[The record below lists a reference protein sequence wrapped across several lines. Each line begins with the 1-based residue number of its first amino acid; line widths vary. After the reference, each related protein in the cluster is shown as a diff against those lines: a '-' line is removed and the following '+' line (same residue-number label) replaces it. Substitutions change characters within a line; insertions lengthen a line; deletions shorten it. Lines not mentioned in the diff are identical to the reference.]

1 MEVRQTIPNRWCIK
15 VSLRDGFCW
24 PRSVYEW
31 RNDITNRGEWA
42 SSGYLNHNG
51 VWYANQPQ
59 DSSDGRY
66 LVELTLEQFENW
78 IINKRKFRLWKL
90 KK

>member
-51 VWYANQPQ
+51 VY
-59 DSSDGRY
+59 Y
-66 LVELTLEQFENW
+66 L
-78 IINKRKFRLWKL
+78 KL
-90 KK
+90 VLMHNYRRVRS